1 MSEIYKNN
9 NLYNSLKTLHNNIK
23 KNNIINNLSKSLH
36 NSSKNQNNNQNN
48 QNNMQSQNIDNNS
61 NTFKISKR
69 DFISDNRSTLL
80 DLHEKKL
87 KEYEKENNLLN
98 DLEKKLKEYNLIIKE
113 LTNNQEKCVIQENIS
128 NLEDKINL
136 IKNDTRRI
144 NYLLDFIPF
153 AKKIEETFNYENNNI
168 HNMQSINDNINHNI
182 NDKKGILD
190 NFVNSKV
197 DNSKINLFN
206 EYINKFSPEGIS
218 LIPVSNYNE
227 KKCNNC
233 KNNNFIVD
241 YRQSYEIC
249 NKCGKSEY
257 LLELPVNNQNT
268 YIEGVEKQNHFE
280 YKRKNHLI
288 ECLNQ
293 LQAKEN
299 TKIPKKILDDLV
311 FELKK
316 YNIYEPKLLTPK
328 LIKQYLKKLNYSKY
342 YEHVPV
348 IINEICGKSAPKL
361 TQELEEQIKSM
372 FDQIQSSFDK
382 HSEIINSKRKNFLN
396 YNYIIYKFC
405 ELLGK
410 REYLYLFPLLKSRE
424 KLYEHDQIW
433 KGICGDLGWTF
444 IPSI

>member
-9 NLYNSLKTLHNNIK
+9 NLYNSSKTLHNNINIK
-23 KNNIINNLSKSLH
+23 KNKLIN
-36 NSSKNQNNNQNN
+36 NSSKNHNIQSHNQNN
-48 QNNMQSQNIDNNS
+48 KNNQDNNIG

-69 DFISDNRSTLL
+69 EFISDNRSTLL

-87 KEYEKENNLLN
+87 KEYEKENNLL
-98 DLEKKLKEYNLIIKE
+98 DELEKKLKEYNLLLKE
-113 LTNNQEKCVIQENIS
+113 VTNNQEKSVIQENIL
-128 NLEDKINL
+128 NLEDKIDL

-153 AKKIEETFNYENNNI
+153 ARKIQETFNNENNNSSKTL
-168 HNMQSINDNINHNI
+168 HNDNNI
-182 NDKKGILD
+182 NNIIDNKKGILD

-197 DNSKINLFN
+197 DNFKINLFN
-206 EYINKFSPEGIS
+206 EYINKFSPEGVS

-241 YRQSYEIC
+241 YRQSCEIC

-257 LLELPVNNQNT
+257 LLELPISNQNT

-316 YNIYEPKLLTPK
+316 YNIYESKLLTPK

-382 HSEIINSKRKNFLN
+382 HSEIVNSKRKNFLN

>member
-9 NLYNSLKTLHNNIK
+9 NLYNSSKTLHNNINIK
-23 KNNIINNLSKSLH
+23 KNKLIN
-36 NSSKNQNNNQNN
+36 NSSKNHNIQSHNQNN
-48 QNNMQSQNIDNNS
+48 KNNQDNNIG

-69 DFISDNRSTLL
+69 EFISDNRSTLL

-87 KEYEKENNLLN
+87 KEYEKENNLL
-98 DLEKKLKEYNLIIKE
+98 DELEKKLKEYNLLLKE
-113 LTNNQEKCVIQENIS
+113 VTNNQEKSVIQENIL
-128 NLEDKINL
+128 NLEDKIDL

-153 AKKIEETFNYENNNI
+153 AKKIQETFNNENNNSSKTL
-168 HNMQSINDNINHNI
+168 HNDNNI
-182 NDKKGILD
+182 NNINNIIDNKKGILD

-206 EYINKFSPEGIS
+206 EYINKFSPEGVS

-257 LLELPVNNQNT
+257 LLELPISNQNT

-316 YNIYEPKLLTPK
+316 YNIYESKLLTPK

-382 HSEIINSKRKNFLN
+382 HSEIVNSKRKNFLN